1 MITKQQL
8 TEALEQIKQLCESR
22 YSDTSVYV
30 NEHNDYYVL
39 DKILDNIEDVVKS
52 VLEKKK

>member
-8 TEALEQIKQLCESR
+8 TEALEQIKQLCASR
-22 YSDTSVYV
+22 YADTSAYV

-39 DKILDNIEDVVKS
+39 DKILYNIEDVVKS